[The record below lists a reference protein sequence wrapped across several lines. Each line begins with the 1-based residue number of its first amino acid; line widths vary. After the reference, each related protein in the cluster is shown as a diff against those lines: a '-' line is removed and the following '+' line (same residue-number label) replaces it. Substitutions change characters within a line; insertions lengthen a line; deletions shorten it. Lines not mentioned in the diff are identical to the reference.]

1 MTATPWFKFY
11 PSDWIAGVSRL
22 SAAERG
28 VYVTLLALMYDHGEP
43 IVRDDVR
50 LARMCGLPTPGLT
63 RALNSLLA
71 LGKVTLEGNR
81 LFNERAKVECHE
93 REVLIGH
100 KREGARVTNEKRAKK
115 SSDGFRISARTTAR
129 TKGATRAPASEP
141 EPEGSSLRSEPKNTP
156 LRGASSGQAR
166 PDPQLPLLTVVS
178 SKALVRRPE
187 SDEVILDRAL
197 DQWNPWAAS
206 HGSPQVRALTGQRAI
221 HCRQRMKDL
230 AEMEGIDPD
239 EAFRRLLA
247 KCAESFFVKGQPRKK
262 LSFDQL
268 MREGFMV
275 RMMEGEYLYEPK
287 KGNGRW

>member
-1 MTATPWFKFY
+1 MMLWTDAYLADTTHLRTVEHGAYLLLLMAMWR
-11 PSDWIAGVSRL
+11 AGGSL
-22 SAAERG
+22 
-28 VYVTLLALMYDHGEP
+28 P
-43 IVRDDVR
+43 NDDKR
-50 LARMCGLPTPGLT
+50 LAQMCRMRPDKWRAIAPTIRQFMTVEGDRITQKRLREEFELGT
-63 RALNSLLA
+63 KKRLIAIQNGGRGGRAKALNKLNRELA
-71 LGKVTLEGNR
+71 RLAFRATL
-81 LFNERAKVECHE
+81 
-93 REVLIGH
+93 
-100 KREGARVTNEKRAKK
+100 
-115 SSDGFRISARTTAR
+115 SQ
-129 TKGATRAPASEP
+129 P
-141 EPEGSSLRSEPKNTP
+141 EPSEEGSSLRSEPKNTP
-156 LRGASSGQAR
+156 LRGASSGRAR
-166 PDPQLPLLTVVS
+166 PDPQLPLLAVVRTTP
-178 SKALVRRPE
+178 SKAILRAE

>member
-1 MTATPWFKFY
+1 
-11 PSDWIAGVSRL
+11 
-22 SAAERG
+22 
-28 VYVTLLALMYDHGEP
+28 
-43 IVRDDVR
+43 
-50 LARMCGLPTPGLT
+50 
-63 RALNSLLA
+63 
-71 LGKVTLEGNR
+71 
-81 LFNERAKVECHE
+81 
-93 REVLIGH
+93 
-100 KREGARVTNEKRAKK
+100 
-115 SSDGFRISARTTAR
+115 
-129 TKGATRAPASEP
+129 
-141 EPEGSSLRSEPKNTP
+141 
-156 LRGASSGQAR
+156 
-166 PDPQLPLLTVVS
+166 LPLLTVVS